1 MKNIYTSVLLA
12 VLAATIQA
20 APAPIPQEQCNPN
33 PHGRSCTLVLN
44 GAAGVTESINIPNP
58 NFSGVSFNSGFSVST
73 VSIPQDGNYFQITV
87 YGSEGSVTTV
97 SEGQTVAVGPPQP
110 QVSAFCEIVCPS

>member
-1 MKNIYTSVLLA
+1 VSKQLLVSQKA
-12 VLAATIQA
+12 VTGNHPNCAFATD
-20 APAPIPQEQCNPN
+20 
-33 PHGRSCTLVLN
+33 
-44 GAAGVTESINIPNP
+44 
-58 NFSGVSFNSGFSVST
+58 SGFSVST